1 MKRHI
6 LIIALVASLFCGCKK
21 QWDGDWF
28 NRFSPEYVD
37 MGLEGGEISITAH
50 REIVYVGIYVV
61 DDQGKNIRSISQVEN
76 GDPIKIYVTDGYV
89 KAQVQEVLEEKRI

>member
-1 MKRHI
+1 MHLLKLEEQLQAAMQRKIDRKRHELAI
-6 LIIALVASLFCGCKK
+6 YIERMKGV
-21 QWDGDWF
+21 
-28 NRFSPEYVD
+28 SPLQKLNSGY
-37 MGLEGGEISITAH
+37 S
-50 REIVYVGIYVV
+50 YVV